1 MTNYS
6 KNKITMEA
14 WKAAQM
20 DNLEELKKLVP
31 SCVSPDDSIAIC
43 NPDSHDHTLL
53 MTAAAHGAILCT
65 QYLINNNA
73 NVNAKNFAGYTA
85 LHWAAYCGRE
95 EVISKLRGNNA
106 LDVESRT
113 EDGKTPL
120 HIAALRGNNGVIIE
134 LLDKFDADI
143 NAISSNGYSAM
154 NYAIMANQRATA
166 ELLFQRKIDTEMLDA
181 QKRTIQEFA
190 SLYKRR
196 WFPEL
201 EEKYMKKDD

>member
-6 KNKITMEA
+6 KSKILLEA
-14 WKAAQM
+14 WKAARM
-20 DNLEELKKLVP
+20 DNIEELKKLVP
-31 SCVSPDDSIAIC
+31 SCVSPDDSVAIL

-53 MTAAAHGAILCT
+53 MTAAAHGAIQCT

-85 LHWAAYCGRE
+85 LHWASYCGRE
-95 EVISKLRGNNA
+95 EVISKLRSNNT

-120 HIAALRGNNGVIIE
+120 HIAAYRGNNSVIVE
-134 LLDKFDADI
+134 LLDRFNADI
-143 NAISSNGYSAM
+143 NAISSNGWSAM
-154 NYAIMANQRATA
+154 HYAIISNQRATA
-166 ELLFQRKIDTEMLDA
+166 ELLIQRKIDMSMLDA
-181 QKRTIQEFA
+181 QKRSIQEFA
-190 SLYKRR
+190 CLYKRK
-196 WFPEL
+196 WFPLL